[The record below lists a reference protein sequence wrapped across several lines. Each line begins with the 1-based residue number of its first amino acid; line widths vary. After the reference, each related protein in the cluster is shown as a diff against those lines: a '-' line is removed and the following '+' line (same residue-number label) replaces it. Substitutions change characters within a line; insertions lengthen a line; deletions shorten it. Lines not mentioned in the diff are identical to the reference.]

1 MGNKMSEEKKRYKK
15 ITQGL
20 ISSIQDT
27 DRLGFA
33 GAMGIGPWI
42 VPLAP
47 AIIFGWALYES
58 APKTMDDNLKII
70 AGAAAALGLVVA
82 GAVSSHNAISL
93 QTSNIEGKNLR
104 FAWVL
109 VFGYIGLE
117 IAGLWFMGVDETIK
131 IVGTVISL
139 LTLIVYLSR
148 SAASRLTEI
157 KQDKVQVQQLERED
171 KAQAQQIERDDKAQ
185 AQQLER
191 EAKEQEETHR
201 RDLERLRLQLEQEQ
215 ALAKI
220 QASKEKAIAKMSV
233 SPPVPQSVPGDTPDL
248 TPDEQKDLLLHY
260 MEEKP
265 DTPMAQI
272 AHKAGTSRRTLYRRL
287 KELESEGK
295 VKVNGEG
302 YTINR

>member
-1 MGNKMSEEKKRYKK
+1 MGNKMSEEKKHYKK

-58 APKTMDDNLKII
+58 APKTMSNELRII
-70 AGAAAALGLVVA
+70 AGSAAALGLVVA

-93 QTSNIEGKNLR
+93 QTAEIKGKILA
-104 FAWVL
+104 FAWLL
-109 VFGYIGLE
+109 VFGYIALE
-117 IAGLWFMGVDETIK
+117 ITGLWKMNIEKEIK

-139 LTLIVYLSR
+139 LTLVVYLSR

-157 KQDKVQVQQLERED
+157 KQDKAQAQQLER
-171 KAQAQQIERDDKAQ
+171 KDKAQ
-185 AQQLER
+185 AQQLTREDDLQAQR
-191 EAKEQEETHR
+191 LKYEAKLQEQVHQHEMEK
-201 RDLERLRLQLEQEQ
+201 LRLQMEQD
-215 ALAKI
+215 ANLAKI
-220 QASKEKAIAKMSV
+220 EANKEKAIAKLSV
-233 SPPVPQSVPGDTPDL
+233 SPPVSQSVSPDTPDL

-265 DTPMAQI
+265 DTTLTQLAQDV
-272 AHKAGTSRRTLYRRL
+272 GTSRSTLYRRL
-287 KELESEGK
+287 DELKAAGK
-295 VKVNGEG
+295 IKVNGAG

>member
-1 MGNKMSEEKKRYKK
+1 MSEEKRLYKK

-33 GAMGIGPWI
+33 GAMGIGPWV

-58 APKTMDDNLKII
+58 APDTMSNELKII
-70 AGAAAALGLVVA
+70 AGSAAAIGLVVA

-93 QTSNIEGKNLR
+93 QTASIKGKILG
-104 FAWVL
+104 FAWLL

-117 IAGLWFMGVDETIK
+117 IVGLWQMTIQK
-131 IVGTVISL
+131 EIKVVGTVISL

-157 KQDKVQVQQLERED
+157 KQDKVQAQQLKREDDLQAQQLERED
-171 KAQAQQIERDDKAQ
+171 DLQ

-191 EAKEQEETHR
+191 EAKLQEQTHQ

-220 QASKEKAIAKMSV
+220 EASKEKAIAKLSVPKSV
-233 SPPVPQSVPGDTPDL
+233 SESVPGDTPDL

-272 AHKAGTSRRTLYRRL
+272 AREAGTSRRTLYRRL

-295 VKVNGEG
+295 VKVNGAG

>member
-1 MGNKMSEEKKRYKK
+1 MGNNMSEEKKHYKK
-15 ITQGL
+15 FTQGL
-20 ISSIQDT
+20 ISSIQAT

-58 APKTMDDNLKII
+58 APKTMSNELRII
-70 AGAAAALGLVVA
+70 AGSAAAIGLVVA
-82 GAVSSHNAISL
+82 GAISSHNAISL
-93 QTSNIEGKNLR
+93 QTASIKGKILG
-104 FAWVL
+104 FAWLL

-117 IAGLWFMGVDETIK
+117 IVGLWQMTIQREIK
-131 IVGTVISL
+131 VVGTVISL

-157 KQDKVQVQQLERED
+157 KQDKVQVQQLKRED
-171 KAQAQQIERDDKAQ
+171 DLQ

-191 EAKEQEETHR
+191 EAKSQEQTYQ

-220 QASKEKAIAKMSV
+220 EASKEKAIAKMSV
-233 SPPVPQSVPGDTPDL
+233 SPPVSQSVSGGTPDL

-272 AHKAGTSRRTLYRRL
+272 AREAGTSRRTLYRRL